1 MKNFH
6 KLLKNSVN
14 GLIIAAV
21 AFGIF
26 TFVWKP
32 GRIPSSSM
40 EPTIYAGD
48 IVIANGLAYINTTP
62 QRGDIIIF
70 KHRELGDEILIK
82 RIIGIPGDS
91 LMFVDGRLYINGE
104 LFQENYLPEGTRT
117 DSFKDFDEIPENC
130 YFVMGDNRNV
140 SYDSRGWTDPYV
152 QEQDIEGRM
161 FMDIPFGKIV
171 SNLREH

>member
-1 MKNFH
+1 MKNIYR
-6 KLLKNSVN
+6 LLKSSVN
-14 GLIIAAV
+14 GLIIAAI

-26 TFVWKP
+26 TFVWKI

-70 KHRELGDEILIK
+70 KHRALGDEILIK
-82 RIIGIPGDS
+82 RIIGFPGDS
-91 LMFVDGRLYINGE
+91 LLFVDGRLYINGE

-152 QEQDIEGRM
+152 QEHDIEGRM

>member
-6 KLLKNSVN
+6 KLLKSSVKC
-14 GLIIAAV
+14 LSIAVV

-32 GRIPSSSM
+32 GRISSSSM

-48 IVIANGLAYINTTP
+48 IVIANGLAYINATP

-70 KHRELGDEILIK
+70 KHRELGNETLIK

-91 LMFVDGRLYINGE
+91 LMFVDGKLYINGE
-104 LFQENYLPEGTRT
+104 LFQENYLSEDTRT

-140 SYDSRGWTDPYV
+140 SYDSRGWSDPYV

>member
-1 MKNFH
+1 MKNIY

-14 GLIIAAV
+14 GLIIAAI

-26 TFVWKP
+26 TFVWKI

-62 QRGDIIIF
+62 QSGDIIIF

-117 DSFKDFDEIPENC
+117 DSFKDFAEIPENC